1 MQTASVT
8 YQRQKKHFLMVVKR
22 KADSL
27 DMSLKSSNSNQE
39 KFEQIYQPLQREHQ
53 RHQEPAHQ
61 SRKNLSEMHDEDL
74 GEDKTSQNCVERD
87 LEHAAR
93 SLGTAGEEIR
103 RLPAQ
108 EPQGQ
113 GEEQRELDSAF
124 EKSQLEVEKL
134 KELLKELKEN
144 GSADLQKA
152 KEHNRRLDEEIL
164 ALRNRVRSLDSEK
177 KVLGEEVERLRGE
190 ICDSPERKHLG
201 NHSPGKTY
209 RSSGDRTKSQPQ
221 EELQQLRQDLHR
233 LQVLCSSAEKELR
246 YERGKNL
253 DLKQHNSLL
262 QGESLKI
269 KTELKQAQQKLLDS
283 AKMCSSLTAEWKH
296 CQQKIKEL
304 ELEVLTQAQSG
315 KSLSSL
321 EEALAREKSNVAAAE
336 EKISDLQQKLEH
348 AHKVCLAETCILGK
362 KQLEERIKEA
372 MENEAKIKQ
381 NYQEEQQKRKLL
393 HQNMNELQNQVK
405 TLQDKER
412 QLKMTNVQQQ
422 LRIQQQ
428 EAQLK
433 ELKNERRL
441 CDEHLKSNQELSEK
455 LSGLQ
460 QEKEALGRECGRL
473 LKQLDVHVRR
483 TCVSIDFRRNYN
495 EKHQHHKAKLR
506 RVRDHLGHEVEQRD
520 ERIRQLES
528 DVRALKRQAE
538 KEKEFQKQVIAQNDT
553 LSLEKRKLREQ
564 LVRQEG
570 IIDKNRCMLS
580 SVQKRVL
587 FLDQENKHFLENNL
601 QLSQQIDLLE
611 RVVRSILIR
620 RGEVRVS
627 VSSPLHP
634 PHAAAACTRPPGRLE
649 TTVSDIPEF
658 EALNKIM
665 PLPNSGKIRAI
676 SFSGPGLVESAKSL
690 QETEEHTSEET
701 VASPKSPRSL
711 LCSQNSEAGCVK
723 VASPKETYHIQ
734 E

>member
-1 MQTASVT
+1 TRAHTHDPHTQTRVRAPPYRHT
-8 YQRQKKHFLMVVKR
+8 LTHAHTPPQTHTHPHTRAH
-22 KADSL
+22 ADT
-27 DMSLKSSNSNQE
+27 
-39 KFEQIYQPLQREHQ
+39 HTQ
-53 RHQEPAHQ
+53 RHMRTRQ
-61 SRKNLSEMHDEDL
+61 
-74 GEDKTSQNCVERD
+74 
-87 LEHAAR
+87 
-93 SLGTAGEEIR
+93 
-103 RLPAQ
+103 
-108 EPQGQ
+108 
-113 GEEQRELDSAF
+113 
-124 EKSQLEVEKL
+124 
-134 KELLKELKEN
+134 
-144 GSADLQKA
+144 
-152 KEHNRRLDEEIL
+152 
-164 ALRNRVRSLDSEK
+164 
-177 KVLGEEVERLRGE
+177 
-190 ICDSPERKHLG
+190 
-201 NHSPGKTY
+201 Y

-321 EEALAREKSNVAAAE
+321 EEELAREKSNIAAAE

-473 LKQLDVHVRR
+473 LKQLDVHVR
-483 TCVSIDFRRNYN
+483 NYN

-570 IIDKNRCMLS
+570 IIDKNRWMLS

-620 RGEVRVS
+620 RGE
-627 VSSPLHP
+627 
-634 PHAAAACTRPPGRLE
+634 E

-665 PLPNSGKIRAI
+665 PLPN
-676 SFSGPGLVESAKSL
+676 SGPGLVESAKSL

>member
-1 MQTASVT
+1 MEELKEVENYANRVCNLPEAKEAFSHGCEKESRQPRHEFKEFQLKPGVPVKEVEMCREGLSDIALSSPSEQTAHLLMERST
-8 YQRQKKHFLMVVKR
+8 ILRKLEFGDPKQESQRDLSHSLQKEFP
-22 KADSL
+22 
-27 DMSLKSSNSNQE
+27 QE

-61 SRKNLSEMHDEDL
+61 SRKNLSEMHDEDP
-74 GEDKTSQNCVERD
+74 GKDKTSQNCVERD

-93 SLGTAGEEIR
+93 SLGTAREEIC
-103 RLPAQ
+103 RLAAQ

-113 GEEQRELDSAF
+113 GEEQRKLDSAF

-348 AHKVCLAETCILGK
+348 AHKVCLADTCILGK

-473 LKQLDVHVRR
+473 LKQLDVHVR
-483 TCVSIDFRRNYN
+483 NYN

-538 KEKEFQKQVIAQNDT
+538 K
-553 LSLEKRKLREQ
+553 
-564 LVRQEG
+564 
-570 IIDKNRCMLS
+570 
-580 SVQKRVL
+580 
-587 FLDQENKHFLENNL
+587 
-601 QLSQQIDLLE
+601 
-611 RVVRSILIR
+611 
-620 RGEVRVS
+620 
-627 VSSPLHP
+627 
-634 PHAAAACTRPPGRLE
+634 E

>member
-61 SRKNLSEMHDEDL
+61 SRKNLSEMHDEDP
-74 GEDKTSQNCVERD
+74 GKDKTSQNCVERD

-108 EPQGQ
+108 EPQGR
-113 GEEQRELDSAF
+113 GEEQLELDSAF

-201 NHSPGKTY
+201 NHSPGKTILKMSQEKIEIFESELSEERDRKKPLTPALTTGPNSLKVESEY

-473 LKQLDVHVRR
+473 LKQLDVHVR
-483 TCVSIDFRRNYN
+483 NYN

-538 KEKEFQKQVIAQNDT
+538 K
-553 LSLEKRKLREQ
+553 
-564 LVRQEG
+564 
-570 IIDKNRCMLS
+570 
-580 SVQKRVL
+580 
-587 FLDQENKHFLENNL
+587 
-601 QLSQQIDLLE
+601 
-611 RVVRSILIR
+611 
-620 RGEVRVS
+620 
-627 VSSPLHP
+627 
-634 PHAAAACTRPPGRLE
+634 E

>member
-61 SRKNLSEMHDEDL
+61 SRKNLSEMHDEDP
-74 GEDKTSQNCVERD
+74 GKDKTSQNCVERD

-93 SLGTAGEEIR
+93 SLGTAREEIC
-103 RLPAQ
+103 RLAAQ

-113 GEEQRELDSAF
+113 GEEQRKLDSAF

-209 RSSGDRTKSQPQ
+209 RPSGDRTKSQPQ

-348 AHKVCLAETCILGK
+348 AHKVCLADTCILGK

-473 LKQLDVHVRR
+473 LKQLDVHVR
-483 TCVSIDFRRNYN
+483 NYN

-570 IIDKNRCMLS
+570 IIDKNRWMLS

-620 RGEVRVS
+620 RGE
-627 VSSPLHP
+627 
-634 PHAAAACTRPPGRLE
+634 E

-676 SFSGPGLVESAKSL
+676 RILKLDA
-690 QETEEHTSEET
+690 
-701 VASPKSPRSL
+701 
-711 LCSQNSEAGCVK
+711 
-723 VASPKETYHIQ
+723 
-734 E
+734 

>member
-61 SRKNLSEMHDEDL
+61 SRKNLSEMHDEDP
-74 GEDKTSQNCVERD
+74 GKDKTSQNCVERD

-93 SLGTAGEEIR
+93 SLGTAREEIC
-103 RLPAQ
+103 RLAAQ

-113 GEEQRELDSAF
+113 GEEQRKLDSAF

-348 AHKVCLAETCILGK
+348 AHKVCLADTCILGK

-473 LKQLDVHVRR
+473 LKQLDVHVR
-483 TCVSIDFRRNYN
+483 NYN

-570 IIDKNRCMLS
+570 IIDKNRWMLS

-620 RGEVRVS
+620 RGE
-627 VSSPLHP
+627 
-634 PHAAAACTRPPGRLE
+634 E

-676 SFSGPGLVESAKSL
+676 RILKLDA
-690 QETEEHTSEET
+690 
-701 VASPKSPRSL
+701 
-711 LCSQNSEAGCVK
+711 
-723 VASPKETYHIQ
+723 
-734 E
+734 

>member
-201 NHSPGKTY
+201 NHSPGKTVLKLSQEFEQLNRITLGRKTADANLVPSESTSKDLASQVPVLEVETQNPKEERKELCPELGQSKQKESPEEAAKEGACPGGGQEEKDLQQNRDAKGAGEQLTLKPKEVAGLREELSPVIPSLLPSQSFRDGSDDGSAQY

-336 EKISDLQQKLEH
+336 EKRSQRSNTL
-348 AHKVCLAETCILGK
+348 TCAV
-362 KQLEERIKEA
+362 R
-372 MENEAKIKQ
+372 
-381 NYQEEQQKRKLL
+381 
-393 HQNMNELQNQVK
+393 
-405 TLQDKER
+405 T
-412 QLKMTNVQQQ
+412 
-422 LRIQQQ
+422 
-428 EAQLK
+428 
-433 ELKNERRL
+433 
-441 CDEHLKSNQELSEK
+441 EHL
-455 LSGLQ
+455 
-460 QEKEALGRECGRL
+460 
-473 LKQLDVHVRR
+473 
-483 TCVSIDFRRNYN
+483 
-495 EKHQHHKAKLR
+495 
-506 RVRDHLGHEVEQRD
+506 
-520 ERIRQLES
+520 
-528 DVRALKRQAE
+528 
-538 KEKEFQKQVIAQNDT
+538 
-553 LSLEKRKLREQ
+553 
-564 LVRQEG
+564 
-570 IIDKNRCMLS
+570 
-580 SVQKRVL
+580 
-587 FLDQENKHFLENNL
+587 
-601 QLSQQIDLLE
+601 
-611 RVVRSILIR
+611 
-620 RGEVRVS
+620 
-627 VSSPLHP
+627 
-634 PHAAAACTRPPGRLE
+634 
-649 TTVSDIPEF
+649 
-658 EALNKIM
+658 
-665 PLPNSGKIRAI
+665 
-676 SFSGPGLVESAKSL
+676 
-690 QETEEHTSEET
+690 
-701 VASPKSPRSL
+701 
-711 LCSQNSEAGCVK
+711 
-723 VASPKETYHIQ
+723 
-734 E
+734 

>member
-1 MQTASVT
+1 MKLEA
-8 YQRQKKHFLMVVKR
+8 FCILNVKR
-22 KADSL
+22 H
-27 DMSLKSSNSNQE
+27 QE

-61 SRKNLSEMHDEDL
+61 SRKNLSEMHDEDP
-74 GEDKTSQNCVERD
+74 GKDKTSQNCVERD

-93 SLGTAGEEIR
+93 SLGTAREEIC
-103 RLPAQ
+103 RLAAQ

-113 GEEQRELDSAF
+113 GEEQRKLDSAF

-209 RSSGDRTKSQPQ
+209 RPSGDRTKSQPQ

-348 AHKVCLAETCILGK
+348 AHKVCLADTCILGK

-460 QEKEALGRECGRL
+460 QEISAKRAGGREVLVSLMSCSPPNAPSSLPSCNPDCALPFQLSWQL
-473 LKQLDVHVRR
+473 LSLGGPSSKKPFLIPLAWAEGGSPSGSPYSPLSMTLCDYLR
-483 TCVSIDFRRNYN
+483 TC
-495 EKHQHHKAKLR
+495 Q
-506 RVRDHLGHEVEQRD
+506 
-520 ERIRQLES
+520 
-528 DVRALKRQAE
+528 
-538 KEKEFQKQVIAQNDT
+538 EF
-553 LSLEKRKLREQ
+553 LSR
-564 LVRQEG
+564 
-570 IIDKNRCMLS
+570 LS
-580 SVQKRVL
+580 S
-587 FLDQENKHFLENNL
+587 
-601 QLSQQIDLLE
+601 
-611 RVVRSILIR
+611 
-620 RGEVRVS
+620 
-627 VSSPLHP
+627 
-634 PHAAAACTRPPGRLE
+634 
-649 TTVSDIPEF
+649 
-658 EALNKIM
+658 
-665 PLPNSGKIRAI
+665 
-676 SFSGPGLVESAKSL
+676 
-690 QETEEHTSEET
+690 
-701 VASPKSPRSL
+701 
-711 LCSQNSEAGCVK
+711 
-723 VASPKETYHIQ
+723 
-734 E
+734 

>member
-1 MQTASVT
+1 MEELKEVENYANRVCNLPEAKEAFSHGCEKESRQPRHEFKEFQLKPGVPVKEVEMCREGLSDIALSSPSEQTAHLLMERST
-8 YQRQKKHFLMVVKR
+8 ILRKLEFGDPKQESQRDLSHSLQKEFP
-22 KADSL
+22 
-27 DMSLKSSNSNQE
+27 QE

-61 SRKNLSEMHDEDL
+61 SRKNLSEMHDEDP
-74 GEDKTSQNCVERD
+74 GKDKTSQNCVERD

-93 SLGTAGEEIR
+93 SLGTAREEIC
-103 RLPAQ
+103 RLAAQ

-113 GEEQRELDSAF
+113 GEEQRKLDSAF

-348 AHKVCLAETCILGK
+348 AHKVCLADTCILGK

-473 LKQLDVHVRR
+473 LKQLDVHVR
-483 TCVSIDFRRNYN
+483 NYN

-570 IIDKNRCMLS
+570 IIDKNRWMLS

-627 VSSPLHP
+627 VSSPSILR
-634 PHAAAACTRPPGRLE
+634 TLLRPAR
-649 TTVSDIPEF
+649 
-658 EALNKIM
+658 
-665 PLPNSGKIRAI
+665 
-676 SFSGPGLVESAKSL
+676 GLLADW
-690 QETEEHTSEET
+690 
-701 VASPKSPRSL
+701 
-711 LCSQNSEAGCVK
+711 
-723 VASPKETYHIQ
+723 
-734 E
+734 

>member
-61 SRKNLSEMHDEDL
+61 SRKNLSEMHDEDP
-74 GEDKTSQNCVERD
+74 GKDKTSQNCVERD

-93 SLGTAGEEIR
+93 SLGTAREEIC
-103 RLPAQ
+103 RLAAQ

-113 GEEQRELDSAF
+113 GEEQRKLDSAF

-209 RSSGDRTKSQPQ
+209 RPSGDRTKSQPQ

-348 AHKVCLAETCILGK
+348 AHKVCLADTCILGK

-473 LKQLDVHVRR
+473 LKQLDVHVR
-483 TCVSIDFRRNYN
+483 NYN

-553 LSLEKRKLREQ
+553 LSLEK
-564 LVRQEG
+564 
-570 IIDKNRCMLS
+570 
-580 SVQKRVL
+580 
-587 FLDQENKHFLENNL
+587 
-601 QLSQQIDLLE
+601 
-611 RVVRSILIR
+611 
-620 RGEVRVS
+620 
-627 VSSPLHP
+627 
-634 PHAAAACTRPPGRLE
+634 
-649 TTVSDIPEF
+649 
-658 EALNKIM
+658 
-665 PLPNSGKIRAI
+665 
-676 SFSGPGLVESAKSL
+676 
-690 QETEEHTSEET
+690 
-701 VASPKSPRSL
+701 
-711 LCSQNSEAGCVK
+711 
-723 VASPKETYHIQ
+723 KETSGATRASGRNN
-734 E
+734 

>member
-473 LKQLDVHVRR
+473 LKQLDVHVR
-483 TCVSIDFRRNYN
+483 NYN

-570 IIDKNRCMLS
+570 IIDKNRWMLS

-620 RGEVRVS
+620 RGE
-627 VSSPLHP
+627 
-634 PHAAAACTRPPGRLE
+634 E

-676 SFSGPGLVESAKSL
+676 RILKLDA
-690 QETEEHTSEET
+690 
-701 VASPKSPRSL
+701 
-711 LCSQNSEAGCVK
+711 
-723 VASPKETYHIQ
+723 
-734 E
+734 

>member
-1 MQTASVT
+1 MA
-8 YQRQKKHFLMVVKR
+8 YDL
-22 KADSL
+22 
-27 DMSLKSSNSNQE
+27 
-39 KFEQIYQPLQREHQ
+39 LQRENSELETKVLKLS
-53 RHQEPAHQ
+53 QEFEQ
-61 SRKNLSEMHDEDL
+61 LNCITLGRKTADANLIPSENISKDL
-74 GEDKTSQNCVERD
+74 VSKV
-87 LEHAAR
+87 LV
-93 SLGTAGEEIR
+93 
-103 RLPAQ
+103 
-108 EPQGQ
+108 
-113 GEEQRELDSAF
+113 
-124 EKSQLEVEKL
+124 LEVEIQNPKEER
-134 KELLKELKEN
+134 KELCAELGESKQKESPEEAAKE
-144 GSADLQKA
+144 GAFPGGGQEEKDLQQNRDVKGEGEQLTLKP
-152 KEHNRRLDEEIL
+152 KEVVGLREELSPVIQSLLPFQSFRGSSNDES
-164 ALRNRVRSLDSEK
+164 AL
-177 KVLGEEVERLRGE
+177 
-190 ICDSPERKHLG
+190 
-201 NHSPGKTY
+201 Y

-269 KTELKQAQQKLLDS
+269 
-283 AKMCSSLTAEWKH
+283 
-296 CQQKIKEL
+296 
-304 ELEVLTQAQSG
+304 
-315 KSLSSL
+315 
-321 EEALAREKSNVAAAE
+321 
-336 EKISDLQQKLEH
+336 SDLQQKLEH
-348 AHKVCLAETCILGK
+348 AHKVCLADTCILGK

-570 IIDKNRCMLS
+570 IIDKNRWMLS
-580 SVQKRVL
+580 SVQKR
-587 FLDQENKHFLENNL
+587 
-601 QLSQQIDLLE
+601 
-611 RVVRSILIR
+611 
-620 RGEVRVS
+620 
-627 VSSPLHP
+627 
-634 PHAAAACTRPPGRLE
+634 
-649 TTVSDIPEF
+649 
-658 EALNKIM
+658 
-665 PLPNSGKIRAI
+665 
-676 SFSGPGLVESAKSL
+676 
-690 QETEEHTSEET
+690 
-701 VASPKSPRSL
+701 
-711 LCSQNSEAGCVK
+711 
-723 VASPKETYHIQ
+723 
-734 E
+734 

>member
-61 SRKNLSEMHDEDL
+61 SRKNLSEMHDEDP
-74 GEDKTSQNCVERD
+74 GKDKTSQNCVERD

-93 SLGTAGEEIR
+93 SLGTAREEIC
-103 RLPAQ
+103 RLAAQ

-113 GEEQRELDSAF
+113 GEEQRKLDSAF

-209 RSSGDRTKSQPQ
+209 RPSGDRTKSQPQ

-348 AHKVCLAETCILGK
+348 AHKVCLADTCILGK

-473 LKQLDVHVRR
+473 LKQLDVHVR
-483 TCVSIDFRRNYN
+483 NYN

-570 IIDKNRCMLS
+570 IIDKNRWMLS

-627 VSSPLHP
+627 VSSPSILR
-634 PHAAAACTRPPGRLE
+634 TLLRPARGLLADWKPQLV
-649 TTVSDIPEF
+649 TS
-658 EALNKIM
+658 LNLK
-665 PLPNSGKIRAI
+665 
-676 SFSGPGLVESAKSL
+676 
-690 QETEEHTSEET
+690 H
-701 VASPKSPRSL
+701 
-711 LCSQNSEAGCVK
+711 
-723 VASPKETYHIQ
+723 
-734 E
+734 

>member
-61 SRKNLSEMHDEDL
+61 SRKNLSEMHDEDP
-74 GEDKTSQNCVERD
+74 GKDKTSQNCVERD

-93 SLGTAGEEIR
+93 SLGTAREEIC
-103 RLPAQ
+103 RLAAQ

-113 GEEQRELDSAF
+113 GEEQRKLDSAF

-348 AHKVCLAETCILGK
+348 AHKVCLADTCILGK

-473 LKQLDVHVRR
+473 LKQLDVHVR
-483 TCVSIDFRRNYN
+483 NYN

-570 IIDKNRCMLS
+570 IIDKNRWMLS

-627 VSSPLHP
+627 VSSPSILR
-634 PHAAAACTRPPGRLE
+634 TLLRPARGLLADWKPQLV
-649 TTVSDIPEF
+649 TS
-658 EALNKIM
+658 LNLK
-665 PLPNSGKIRAI
+665 
-676 SFSGPGLVESAKSL
+676 
-690 QETEEHTSEET
+690 H
-701 VASPKSPRSL
+701 
-711 LCSQNSEAGCVK
+711 
-723 VASPKETYHIQ
+723 
-734 E
+734 

>member
-1 MQTASVT
+1 MCREGLSDIALSSPSEQAAHLLMERSTVLRKLEFGDPKQES
-8 YQRQKKHFLMVVKR
+8 QRDLSHSLQKEFP
-22 KADSL
+22 
-27 DMSLKSSNSNQE
+27 QE
-39 KFEQIYQPLQREHQ
+39 KFEQTYQPLQREQQ
-53 RHQEPAHQ
+53 RHQGPAHQ
-61 SRKNLSEMHDEDL
+61 SRKHLREMHDEDL
-74 GEDKTSQNCVERD
+74 EKDKTSQNGVERD

-93 SLGTAGEEIR
+93 SLGTAREEIR
-103 RLPAQ
+103 RLAAQ

-113 GEEQRELDSAF
+113 GEEQRKLDSAF

-144 GSADLQKA
+144 DSVDLQKA

-304 ELEVLTQAQSG
+304 ELEVLTQAQSS
-315 KSLSSL
+315 KSQSSL
-321 EEALAREKSNVAAAE
+321 EEELAREKSNVAAAE

-348 AHKVCLAETCILGK
+348 AHKVCLADTCILGK

-412 QLKMTNVQQQ
+412 QLEMTNVQQQ

-473 LKQLDVHVRR
+473 LKQLDVHVR
-483 TCVSIDFRRNYN
+483 NYN
-495 EKHQHHKAKLR
+495 KKHQHHKAKLR

-553 LSLEKRKLREQ
+553 LFLEKRKLREQ

-570 IIDKNRCMLS
+570 IIDKNRWMLS

-611 RVVRSILIR
+611 RVIRSILIR
-620 RGEVRVS
+620 RGE
-627 VSSPLHP
+627 
-634 PHAAAACTRPPGRLE
+634 E

-665 PLPNSGKIRAI
+665 PLPHSGKIRAI

-690 QETEEHTSEET
+690 QETEDHTPEET

-711 LCSQNSEAGCVK
+711 LCPQNSEAGCVK
-723 VASPKETYHIQ
+723 VASPKETYHTQ

>member
-473 LKQLDVHVRR
+473 LKQLDVHVR
-483 TCVSIDFRRNYN
+483 NYN

-570 IIDKNRCMLS
+570 IIDKNRWMLS

>member
-61 SRKNLSEMHDEDL
+61 SRKNLSEMHDEDP
-74 GEDKTSQNCVERD
+74 GKDKTSQNCVERD

-108 EPQGQ
+108 EPQGR
-113 GEEQRELDSAF
+113 GEEQLELDSAF

-473 LKQLDVHVRR
+473 LKQLDVHVR
-483 TCVSIDFRRNYN
+483 NYN

-570 IIDKNRCMLS
+570 IIDKNRWMLS

-620 RGEVRVS
+620 RGE
-627 VSSPLHP
+627 
-634 PHAAAACTRPPGRLE
+634 E

-676 SFSGPGLVESAKSL
+676 RILKLDA
-690 QETEEHTSEET
+690 
-701 VASPKSPRSL
+701 
-711 LCSQNSEAGCVK
+711 
-723 VASPKETYHIQ
+723 
-734 E
+734 